1 MSAPH
6 ASHRHAAGKR
16 EQLAPGM
23 VIGLYG
29 GSFNPPHRGHRHV
42 ALTAKKRLGLDA
54 VWWLVA
60 PHNPLKKDAPTHLQA
75 RVEALRALIPEPG
88 HVIST
93 IEDRLGTRYTIDI
106 IRHLTTRYPQVR
118 FVWIM
123 GADGLGSFHRWGQW
137 REIAAR
143 VPICVVARGG
153 TPLKWRLGKAAR
165 FLAGARISPSRAR
178 ALAKRKAPGWTYIT
192 APLHAEASSDLRSG
206 TLEGSSQ

>member
-1 MSAPH
+1 MNHTPVTP
-6 ASHRHAAGKR
+6 RFAAGKA
-16 EQLAPGM
+16 ETLAPGM
-23 VIGLYG
+23 AVGLYG
-29 GSFNPPHRGHRHV
+29 GSFDPPHAGHRHV

-60 PHNPLKKDAPTHLQA
+60 PQNPLKADAPATLETRIA
-75 RVEALRALIPEPG
+75 AISGLIPEPG
-88 HVIST
+88 HVVST

-123 GADGLGSFHRWGQW
+123 GADGLGSFHRWGHW

-143 VPICVVARGG
+143 VPICVIARGG

-165 FLAGARISPSRAR
+165 QLSHARVQPSAAA
-178 ALAKRKAPGWTYIT
+178 ALVKRGAPGWTYIT
-192 APLHAEASSDLRSG
+192 APLHAEASSLLRRG
-206 TLEGSSQ
+206 R